1 MFLCSSAARVFTG
14 VLFSLQTPELKY
26 HSKYRF
32 KDLRNCLRDLHM
44 LHRKAP
50 EASLQAVRE
59 KYSHSNTEYVAYI
72 RTMPDPDSEKPKDR
86 WLDDGYELVDS
97 SCC

>member
-1 MFLCSSAARVFTG
+1 
-14 VLFSLQTPELKY
+14 
-26 HSKYRF
+26 
-32 KDLRNCLRDLHM
+32 M

>member
-1 MFLCSSAARVFTG
+1 M
-14 VLFSLQTPELKY
+14 KY

-72 RTMPDPDSEKPKDR
+72 RTMPDPDSEKAKDR
-86 WLDDGYELVDS
+86 WLDDGYQLVDS
-97 SCC
+97 SSF